1 MKVLPLPNNRLV
13 SCTLDCTIK
22 VWKSDPPY
30 SDTPLKTLF
39 LSNPFYTSLLYI
51 KERDLLVS
59 GSFDIYLRFW
69 NMSTYQ
75 CVSSIYPVSCR
86 YTNCLYQIDSERI
99 IVGFDKMFYV
109 VNMDTCTI
117 EKWVKVKKELGG
129 ILCFEKLKD
138 NKTIVCG
145 CQNGAFLFYDKETH
159 DIRIQPGN
167 HQSGIVDLCALNENT
182 MVSCSKDGTL
192 KVWDVSFN

>member
-30 SDTPLKTLF
+30 SDTPPKTLF

-159 DIRIQPGN
+159 VR
-167 HQSGIVDLCALNENT
+167 
-182 MVSCSKDGTL
+182 
-192 KVWDVSFN
+192 